1 MSFNVIVYSIIFGG
15 FFVQSNSLV
24 VNEEVVIGFSLIIF
38 FIILFYVGRKPLIV
52 YFYQNTFIMYL
63 SFYYLMIMNII
74 MSYDGN
80 DFLKYVRMSLKKS
93 GIFSNKLFKRRI
105 EQNRFYINSLASIAK
120 LLITFYLFSASTKL
134 GPGK

>member
-1 MSFNVIVYSIIFGG
+1 
-15 FFVQSNSLV
+15 
-24 VNEEVVIGFSLIIF
+24 
-38 FIILFYVGRKPLIV
+38 
-52 YFYQNTFIMYL
+52 
-63 SFYYLMIMNII
+63 MNII

-134 GPGK
+134 GPGKWNIFMNNFKYWLHADQANIIMQLEHIQLVRIFETFIFGDSRRANNYV